1 VCSVSWLFLLGCPV
15 QVIDWKNSSP
25 KWPSTRWWGTLNPTH
40 SLTHSLGRITNKINS
55 NQNHILRSDFK
66 SKITCLKVKSKIKIT
81 FYAKKIK
88 VKITPAITVK
98 SNKLQLDMQR
108 QSLIYNVKLI
118 LHTTTNPV
126 VLQTII
132 SSSVVTFIYDR
143 HICQWALTAAG
154 M

>member
-1 VCSVSWLFLLGCPV
+1 
-15 QVIDWKNSSP
+15 
-25 KWPSTRWWGTLNPTH
+25 
-40 SLTHSLGRITNKINS
+40 
-55 NQNHILRSDFK
+55 
-66 SKITCLKVKSKIKIT
+66 VKSKIKIT
-81 FYAKKIK
+81 FYAKQIK

-132 SSSVVTFIYDR
+132 SSSVVTFIY
-143 HICQWALTAAG
+143 
-154 M
+154 